1 MKTIITG
8 LLSKA
13 YNQDNGKIA
22 ELLKD
27 LKDGE
32 QLSQE
37 QEESLLRQILDL
49 DANRIKNIR
58 ENVEKEIGTAKFQ
71 EGFKKDKKELFEKFE
86 KELKEKF
93 GIESDK
99 TGQDLV
105 DFIVSEKSEK
115 GGQGGEV
122 TEDAI
127 KRSKLYQDLESKAR
141 KDVAD
146 LKTTYDK
153 QIEDINKGHNYEKT
167 YSDVTQKAMTVF
179 NGLNPILPQNKAV
192 ADNQVNNFVNSLK
205 GFKFEKQDDRIVVM
219 DSEGKVVQDGHGNS
233 RSFEDII
240 KEQASG
246 LFEFKANNGGSGS
259 GNGNG
264 GQGGEGGSGSH
275 TTPKTFDE
283 LEKVMGDASISIEDR
298 SNIMAEYEKAQKGI

>member
-13 YNQDNGKIA
+13 YNQDTGKIA
-22 ELLKD
+22 ELLKN
-27 LKDGE
+27 GE
-32 QLSQE
+32 ELSEE
-37 QEESLLRQILDL
+37 QQTEILNKILEL
-49 DANRIKNIR
+49 DTQRVENIKKS
-58 ENVEKEIGTAKFQ
+58 VSTKEFIEQGYNKA
-71 EGFKKDKKELFEKFE
+71 KKEVLTKFE
-86 KELKEKF
+86 DELKAKF

-105 DFIVSEKSEK
+105 DFIVSEKAEK
-115 GGQGGEV
+115 GGSGEGL

-127 KRSKLYQDLESKAR
+127 KRSKFYQDLESKSR
-141 KDVAD
+141 KDLSD
-146 LKTTYDK
+146 LKTTYEK
-153 QIEDINKGHNYEKT
+153 QIEDINNGHNYEKT
-167 YSDVTQKAMTVF
+167 FSEVSQKALTIF
-179 NGLNPILPQNKAV
+179 NGLNPILPQSKTV
-192 ADNQVNNFVNSLK
+192 ADNQVKIFVDSLK

-233 RSFEDII
+233 RSFEDIV

-259 GNGNG
+259 GNG
-264 GQGGEGGSGSH
+264 GQGQGGSGSSYAGNV
-275 TTPKTFDE
+275 PKTFEE
-283 LEKVMGDASISIEDR
+283 LEKVMSDTSISIEDR

>member
-13 YNQDNGKIA
+13 YNQDTGKIA
-22 ELLKD
+22 ELLKN
-27 LKDGE
+27 GE
-32 QLSQE
+32 ELSEE
-37 QEESLLRQILDL
+37 QQTENLNKILEL
-49 DANRIKNIR
+49 DTQRVENIKKS
-58 ENVEKEIGTAKFQ
+58 VSTKEFIEQGYNKAKG
-71 EGFKKDKKELFEKFE
+71 EVLTKFE
-86 KELKEKF
+86 KDLKEKF

-105 DFIVSEKSEK
+105 DFIVSEKAEK
-115 GGQGGEV
+115 GGQGGEI

-127 KRSKLYQDLESKAR
+127 KRSKFYQDLESKAR

-146 LKTTYDK
+146 LKTEYETK
-153 QIEDINKGHNYEKT
+153 IGEIENGYKYEKT
-167 YSDVTQKAMTVF
+167 FSDVSQKALTIF
-179 NGLNPILPQNKAV
+179 SGLNPILPTSKTV
-192 ADNQVNNFVNSLK
+192 ADNQVKIFVDSLK
-205 GFKFEKQDDRIVVM
+205 GFKFDKQDDRIVVM
-219 DSEGKVVQDGHGNS
+219 DTEGKVVQDAHGNS

-246 LFEFKANNGGSGS
+246 LFEFKANNGGSGA

-264 GQGGEGGSGSH
+264 EGGQGGGSGSH
-275 TTPKTFDE
+275 AIPKTFED